1 MECDT
6 GYLTHHNLSF
16 PPRATLL
23 ETINSYMTAYAS
35 LESERARALAR
46 KRQEP
51 DEDGFVTVTR
61 GSRTGPARMEEAA
74 EKLDKQKERQKG
86 LDDFYRFQGREKR
99 KERET
104 QLRRKFEGDR
114 EKVRRMREARGAFKV
129 FFLF

>member
-1 MECDT
+1 MGCDT

-61 GSRTGPARMEEAA
+61 GGRTGPARMEEAA

-114 EKVRRMREARGAFKV
+114 EKVKRMREARGAFKV

>member
-1 MECDT
+1 
-6 GYLTHHNLSF
+6 
-16 PPRATLL
+16 
-23 ETINSYMTAYAS
+23 MTAYAS

-51 DEDGFVTVTR
+51 DEDGFITVTR
-61 GSRTGPARMEEAA
+61 GGRTGPARMEEAA
-74 EKLDKQKERQKG
+74 EKLVKQKERQKG

-104 QLRRKFEGDR
+104 LLRKKFEGDR

-129 FFLF
+129 FFLPLGQLVSCGKR